1 MHKRKYHLTMHAH
14 KKMKKRSVGEQ
25 WMHKDKTEC
34 ETEQTF
40 GAGVKLV

>member
-14 KKMKKRSVGEQ
+14 KKMKKHSVGEQ

>member
-14 KKMKKRSVGEQ
+14 KKMKKDSVGEQ
-25 WMHKDKTEC
+25 WMCKDKTEC

-40 GAGVKLV
+40 GAGGN

>member
-1 MHKRKYHLTMHAH
+1 MHAY